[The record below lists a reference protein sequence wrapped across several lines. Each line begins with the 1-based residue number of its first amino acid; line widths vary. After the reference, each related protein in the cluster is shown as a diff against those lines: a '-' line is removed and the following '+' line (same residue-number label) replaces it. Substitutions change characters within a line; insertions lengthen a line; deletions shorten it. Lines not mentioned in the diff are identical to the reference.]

1 LVAVALQ
8 AGAELFVGRN
18 YGIAML
24 FITPL
29 ALLMVSLASPVA
41 PEMLLRDR
49 VIETVIGVAVGT
61 IVAIVSAGL
70 RRRSARS

>member
-1 LVAVALQ
+1 
-8 AGAELFVGRN
+8 
-18 YGIAML
+18 ML

-41 PEMLLRDR
+41 PGMLLRDR

-61 IVAIVSAGL
+61 AVAIVSAIL
-70 RRRSARS
+70 RRRSPRDPGPGTVRR